1 MKNYYAILEVAR
13 DADGPEIKTAYRTL
27 AQKWHPDKH
36 SDGTKAAAEEKFKE
50 ISEAYS
56 VLSDEEKKLNYDTTG
71 SPDSQPS
78 FGFHTTGDPFDIL
91 RRVSGVDFGMGGP
104 RAPRSMKGQSIQEAI
119 EISLKD
125 ALFGTEHPLKYQIV
139 SSCEACD
146 GSCAEE
152 FEICDQCQGQGGV
165 TLRRGSMVVHQTCG
179 GCGGQG
185 RKISKICKE
194 CSGRGTQTDIK
205 NLTVSIPKGISHGA
219 TLRLAGQG
227 GRGFHGGPPGDILL
241 LIKVQYPDLNRL
253 SEEEKEQLVQLI
265 SK

>member
-1 MKNYYAILEVAR
+1 MKNYYEILKVDR
-13 DADGPEIKTAYRTL
+13 DADAAQIKTAYRDL
-27 AQKWHPDKH
+27 AQQWHPDKH
-36 SDGTKAAAEEKFKE
+36 PEEGKEGAEEKFKE

-56 VLSDEEKKLNYDTTG
+56 VLSDDEKKLNYDTTG
-71 SPDSQPS
+71 SPEGAGS
-78 FGFHTTGDPFDIL
+78 FGFQTTGDPFEMF
-91 RRVSGVDFGMGGP
+91 RRMSGVDFGMGGP
-104 RAPRSMKGQSIQEAI
+104 RAPRPMRGQSIQETV
-119 EISLKD
+119 EVSLKD
-125 ALFGTEHPLKYQIV
+125 ALFGLEHSLKYQII

-152 FEICDQCQGQGGV
+152 FETCDQCRGQGGV
-165 TLRRGSMVVHQTCG
+165 TARRGNMVVHQTCG
-179 GCGGQG
+179 RCGGQG

-205 NLTVSIPKGISHGA
+205 NLTVSVPKGISNGT

-241 LIKVQYPDLNRL
+241 LITVKYPDLDTL
-253 SEEEKEQLVQLI
+253 SDKEKKQLVQLI